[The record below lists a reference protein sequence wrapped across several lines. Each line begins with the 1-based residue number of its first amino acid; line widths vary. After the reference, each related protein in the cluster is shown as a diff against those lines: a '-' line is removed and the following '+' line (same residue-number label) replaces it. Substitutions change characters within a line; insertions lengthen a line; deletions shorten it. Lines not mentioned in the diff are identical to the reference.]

1 MALVSPAAGIVV
13 RLDSDK
19 LYLDNCASHTQ
30 TYLEKWLLGTYE
42 TQVGLHTISNGGQNT
57 ASESGLLLG
66 ALQAWLV
73 RNGVANLGSLP
84 ALERLGFR
92 IKYDTLDEWVV
103 ISPKGG
109 ATIVF
114 KRDTGRCDRFP
125 YVFLDDP
132 AAEDFYGCAR

>member
-30 TYLEKWLLGTYE
+30 TYLEKWLLGTCE

-57 ASESGLLLG
+57 TSESGMLLG

-73 RNGVANLGSLP
+73 RNGVANLLSILE
-84 ALERLGFR
+84 LERLGFR
-92 IKYDTLDEWVV
+92 DLYDSLGEWVV
-103 ISPKGG
+103 ISLKGG
-109 ATIVF
+109 ARLIF
-114 KRDTGRCDRFP
+114 KRGMSGVTGC
-125 YVFLDDP
+125 LL
-132 AAEDFYGCAR
+132 CI